1 MLLDQNQN
9 PNVVNI
15 FKKKTK
21 IWQSFLAKTGILQH
35 NIYFLFFILAKCWTK
50 KKLVPSFI
58 HLQIRPLL

>member
-15 FKKKTK
+15 FKKKTE

-35 NIYFLFFILAKCWTK
+35 NIYFLFFILAKK
-50 KKLVPSFI
+50 IKIGSKFHSPSN
-58 HLQIRPLL
+58 

>member
-15 FKKKTK
+15 FKKKTE

-35 NIYFLFFILAKCWTK
+35 NIYFLFFILAKK